1 MDELKSKILSNAVE
15 NLGSLPGVGKKTA
28 LRLALSMLKWPK
40 QNIISFS
47 NAFQSLANDI
57 KQCQVCNNYCDYDVC
72 DLCSDERR
80 KPETICVVQD
90 VRDLLAIEG
99 TSSYKGLYHILGG
112 LISPL
117 EGVGPEKL
125 HIDSL
130 IKRLKEN
137 EVKEI
142 IFALNST
149 VEGETTAFYIYNS
162 IKDKVD
168 ICSTLAKGISFQNE
182 LEYTDQLTLGKSIEN
197 RTLFSH

>member
-1 MDELKSKILSNAVE
+1 MDELKSKILANAVE
-15 NLGSLPGVGKKTA
+15 NLASLPGVGKKTA

-40 QNIISFS
+40 HNIVSFS
-47 NAFQSLANDI
+47 DAFASLANDI
-57 KQCQVCNNYCDYDVC
+57 KQCSVCNNYCDLDIC
-72 DLCSDERR
+72 DLCDDPKR

-117 EGVGPEKL
+117 EGIGPEKL
-125 HIDSL
+125 YIDNL
-130 IKRLKEN
+130 ISRLETG

-162 IKDKVD
+162 IKTKVD
-168 ICSTLAKGISFQNE
+168 VCSTLAKGISFQNE